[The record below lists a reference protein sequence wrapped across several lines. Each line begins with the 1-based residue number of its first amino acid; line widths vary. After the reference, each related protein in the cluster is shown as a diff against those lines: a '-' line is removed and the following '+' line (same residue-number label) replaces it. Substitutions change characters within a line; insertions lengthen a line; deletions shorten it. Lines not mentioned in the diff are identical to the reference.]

1 MKPSRCHIAFTLA
14 IAAAISVSAQN
25 PVKFAYDDAG
35 NRVKREISFG
45 KQRKVESSTKKKS
58 TNSYDSLGDDQIR
71 ITYDPSWIINIDF
84 LSFGN
89 DDRAKIEIFNLNG
102 LRLLSEMVTEQSV
115 DIDISG
121 YTSGVYILSI
131 SLNEAST
138 SWKIYKE

>member
-58 TNSYDSLGDDQIR
+58 TNYYD
-71 ITYDPSWIINIDF
+71 
-84 LSFGN
+84 
-89 DDRAKIEIFNLNG
+89 
-102 LRLLSEMVTEQSV
+102 
-115 DIDISG
+115 
-121 YTSGVYILSI
+121 
-131 SLNEAST
+131 
-138 SWKIYKE
+138 